1 MHVTLAGEGAFGKSM
16 GGGFGKGNRHFGGFV
31 FAACSLGQEFVA
43 GGRPE
48 MYGDTAVDV
57 PKMIAPTEV

>member
-1 MHVTLAGEGAFGKSM
+1 M
-16 GGGFGKGNRHFGGFV
+16 

-57 PKMIAPTEV
+57 PKMIAPTDV